1 MKLTYP
7 TAQSTQTQ
15 PNGEGAAMS
24 NASGDVVTFDTA
36 GVYKG
41 NNLPSLPIRRSI
53 LTKNS
58 GFRRRCINGYT
69 AWRAEDGNGIC
80 NYMFGRWREIDGEL
94 MASFLD
100 GIYLAATSRLRIA
113 RVHLNL
119 SR

>member
-1 MKLTYP
+1 
-7 TAQSTQTQ
+7 
-15 PNGEGAAMS
+15 MS

-41 NNLPSLPIRRSI
+41 NPLPSLPIGRSI

-58 GFRRRCINGYT
+58 GFSRRCINGYT

-80 NYMFGRWREIDGEL
+80 NYMFGKLREIDGEF

-100 GIYLAATSRLRIA
+100 GIYRLAATPL
-113 RVHLNL
+113 LL
-119 SR
+119 SSKNRTLSSELDS